1 MATAGF
7 IIMFMKSASKPP
19 NPEAMKQLIAHF
31 NANGGE
37 LYSFPELD
45 PLLVSNLSPAF
56 SSLSMCDW
64 IREN

>member
-1 MATAGF
+1 
-7 IIMFMKSASKPP
+7 MFMKSASKPP

-37 LYSFPELD
+37 FFSFPELD
-45 PLLVSNLSPAF
+45 PLLLCLTCL
-56 SSLSMCDW
+56 SLSLYSMCNW